1 MPPETLQVPI
11 QEKTEKTQAPIY
23 DVGLQELHRISHD
36 ETARRAADQELNEA
50 RGRDGARLYVTLKA
64 LSEVDRRHDASTR
77 ETLDALNSFA
87 RTLAEQV
94 ANLERQLQDT
104 RASIANQQEASLQS
118 ITTHAQ
124 ESTDR
129 LAVDVR
135 KLRDEVVSLVDSRM
149 NQADASFAALRGDVE
164 VVKYLVMDLIKDRIG
179 RTDPKPKSF

>member
-1 MPPETLQVPI
+1 MPPETLHVPI
-11 QEKTEKTQAPIY
+11 QDKDKTAPTPIY
-23 DVGLQELHRISHD
+23 DIGIQELHRISHD
-36 ETARRAADQELNEA
+36 ENARRTADHELNEA

-64 LSEVDRRHDASTR
+64 LSEVDRRRDQNTR
-77 ETLDALNSFA
+77 ETVEALQGFA
-87 RTLAEQV
+87 RQLAEQV
-94 ANLERQLQDT
+94 ANLERQLQDA